1 MQQLSIPLPLS
12 TFDSKDYLLNC
23 PNGTL
28 DMRTGQFREHRSED
42 YITQLAGVSYDPAA
56 TSPRWEQFMREITCG
71 DEQLARFIQKALGYA
86 LTGDTRYEC
95 FFLLYGATTRNGKGT
110 LCETFMR
117 LMGTMAVLQT
127 RKALQ
132 PGTIMIPAHQA
143 RILHGWP
150 ESVLQTFLSRPKR
163 WC

>member
-1 MQQLSIPLPLS
+1 MDFCKEVASALLVYATRQTFTDEKRQMEYIKHAAKWQQLHYRETILKDAATVNPLPLS

-71 DEQLARFIQKALGYA
+71 DEQLARFIQKALG
-86 LTGDTRYEC
+86 
-95 FFLLYGATTRNGKGT
+95 
-110 LCETFMR
+110 
-117 LMGTMAVLQT
+117 
-127 RKALQ
+127 
-132 PGTIMIPAHQA
+132 
-143 RILHGWP
+143 
-150 ESVLQTFLSRPKR
+150 
-163 WC
+163 